1 MGWIN
6 SVKKKYY
13 IQLNYERETQ
23 LSSKY
28 EKDIDGLK
36 AIVMQQ
42 KESMK
47 LLRQWVHSLV
57 NNLDYYKKKL
67 LENDSKQ
74 DKQSLP
80 LEEAF
85 IDTVNSLLNSK
96 QRYKL
101 LSKENTADAIAK
113 AVFNNNF
120 AEGWH

>member
-47 LLRQWVHSLV
+47 LLRQ
-57 NNLDYYKKKL
+57 
-67 LENDSKQ
+67 
-74 DKQSLP
+74 
-80 LEEAF
+80 
-85 IDTVNSLLNSK
+85 
-96 QRYKL
+96 
-101 LSKENTADAIAK
+101 
-113 AVFNNNF
+113 
-120 AEGWH
+120 